1 MLLTIRTL
9 SCPPPDNPQSI
20 QAQFSSTGGRIGRS
34 PPCTLI
40 LPDPNRHISR
50 EHAEIRFRDNGFS
63 IKVVSKVNSVMV
75 NDAVVSPGEAVQ
87 LNDGDQILIGE
98 YLLRADISGAA
109 AAERPAPALFDVPAQ
124 APVSAN
130 PFDVFDNLAP
140 ARAPASLPE
149 PAPDW
154 FRSPAAQPPAPTRA
168 VGGAGLDEFFNPG
181 AEGSK
186 FSDVLTSTPP
196 PAAPDVF
203 APPPAAAPMDNR
215 LDQFLGLSGDPLS
228 LDTGADLTRG
238 SDLYRASPLD
248 LPLHAAGRPA
258 MPPPPAAPAPS
269 VFPGH
274 DDIFK
279 ALEQDFGAL
288 SAPPAAAPAQPMPSP
303 VIPPVVMPPAVM
315 PPPVMPPPVMPPAPA
330 AFAPAPTP
338 AAFAPPAAAP
348 VAFPPP
354 VVPAFP
360 PAVAPAAL
368 SPLAEPAVEARPV
381 AAVPLV
387 PPAFPDIPA
396 PSPLAAVPMAEPGD
410 EAPTLNI
417 RASGDVPLP
426 VLPATA
432 PVVPMPTPTTA
443 AGAQGADVERLM
455 QVLAESLGLAP
466 GDIDRANP
474 EQTIRLV
481 GELLRMSTDGLFR
494 MLEMRSQLK
503 SELHIEDRTMIA
515 SRENNPLKHAD
526 TARDAI
532 AYLVDLRQHGNKLFM
547 PPGKAVEDT
556 IWDICAHEM
565 AVMAGTRA
573 ALLAALRMFS
583 PEVIEGRIKKTGA
596 LENVLPALHK
606 SRLWERFL
614 GMYAELQHE
623 AEDHFDRLLNQ
634 EFSKAYS
641 EQSKKLKKKR

>member
-20 QAQFSSTGGRIGRS
+20 QAQFNASGGRIGRS

-109 AAERPAPALFDVPAQ
+109 APERPAPALFDVPAPPP
-124 APVSAN
+124 ASAN

-140 ARAPASLPE
+140 ARAPASLPD

-154 FRSPAAQPPAPTRA
+154 FRSPAAPPPAPTRP

-203 APPPAAAPMDNR
+203 APAPAAAPMDNR
-215 LDQFLGLSGDPLS
+215 LDQFLGLSDPLS
-228 LDTGADLTRG
+228 IDTGADPMRG

-248 LPLHAAGRPA
+248 LPLHAAGRPV
-258 MPPPPAAPAPS
+258 MPPPPAAPAPG

-288 SAPPAAAPAQPMPSP
+288 AAPPAAAPARPMP
-303 VIPPVVMPPAVM
+303 PPVTSPAVM
-315 PPPVMPPPVMPPAPA
+315 PPEPAVFAPAPAPA
-330 AFAPAPTP
+330 AFAP
-338 AAFAPPAAAP
+338 PPAAPA
-348 VAFPPP
+348 VVPPP
-354 VVPAFP
+354 VIPAFP
-360 PAVAPAAL
+360 PTVAPAAL
-368 SPLAEPAVEARPV
+368 TPPAGPGVEARPL
-381 AAVPLV
+381 AAAPLV
-387 PPAFPDIPA
+387 PPAFPDIP
-396 PSPLAAVPMAEPGD
+396 SPPPPPPTAVPRMEPGD
-410 EAPTLNI
+410 ETPTLNI
-417 RASGDVPLP
+417 RAAGDIPLP
-426 VLPATA
+426 VLPAAAA
-432 PVVPMPTPTTA
+432 PVVPVAAPTA
-443 AGAQGADVERLM
+443 AAAVQGADVDRLM
-455 QVLAESLGLAP
+455 QILAESLGLAP
-466 GDIDRANP
+466 GDLDHANP

-573 ALLAALRMFS
+573 ALLAALKMFS

>member
-9 SCPPPDNPQSI
+9 SCPPPDTPQSI
-20 QAQFSSTGGRIGRS
+20 QAQFNASGGRIGRS

-50 EHAEIRFRDNGFS
+50 EHAEIRYRDNSFS
-63 IKVVSKVNSVMV
+63 IKVVSKVNSVLV

-109 AAERPAPALFDVPAQ
+109 ANERPSPALFDVPAQ
-124 APVSAN
+124 PSSSTN

-140 ARAPASLPE
+140 ARAPLAAPDA
-149 PAPDW
+149 APDW
-154 FRSPAAQPPAPTRA
+154 FRSPAASPAPPPRSL
-168 VGGAGLDEFFNPG
+168 GGAGLDEFFHPG
-181 AEGSK
+181 ADGSK
-186 FSDVLTSTPP
+186 FSDVLTNTPP
-196 PAAPDVF
+196 PATPDVF
-203 APPPAAAPMDNR
+203 APAPAAAPVDNR
-215 LDQFLGLSGDPLS
+215 LDQFLGLNDGLS
-228 LDTGADLTRG
+228 LDSSPDPMRG

-248 LPLHAAGRPA
+248 LPLHAAGRPMA
-258 MPPPPAAPAPS
+258 PPPPVAPGPS
-269 VFPGH
+269 AFPGH
-274 DDIFK
+274 DDIFR

-288 SAPPAAAPAQPMPSP
+288 TPPPPAAPPPAIQPPVVAPAPVPVPAPPVVASVPPAKVVEPMPVP
-303 VIPPVVMPPAVM
+303 PRAVVPAVPEIPAAAIPPVAGV
-315 PPPVMPPPVMPPAPA
+315 
-330 AFAPAPTP
+330 
-338 AAFAPPAAAP
+338 
-348 VAFPPP
+348 P
-354 VVPAFP
+354 VVPP
-360 PAVAPAAL
+360 PLGATHPDAL
-368 SPLAEPAVEARPV
+368 E
-381 AAVPLV
+381 
-387 PPAFPDIPA
+387 
-396 PSPLAAVPMAEPGD
+396 

-417 RASGDVPLP
+417 RMAPEVALP
-426 VLPATA
+426 VLPPVVEPLPA
-432 PVVPMPTPTTA
+432 PVPAAVPAVAPSS
-443 AGAQGADVERLM
+443 AQGADVERLM
-455 QVLAESLGLAP
+455 QILCEALGLAP
-466 GDIDRANP
+466 GDLDHAHP
-474 EQTIRLV
+474 EQTVKLV
-481 GELLRMSTDGLFR
+481 GELLRLSTDGLFR

-573 ALLAALRMFS
+573 ALLAALKMFS

-641 EQSKKLKKKR
+641 EQSRKLKKKR

>member
-1 MLLTIRTL
+1 MLLKIRTL
-9 SCPPPDNPQSI
+9 SCPPPDTPQSI
-20 QAQFSSTGGRIGRS
+20 HAQFGAAGGRIGRS

-50 EHAEIRFRDNGFS
+50 EHAEIRFRDNSFS
-63 IKVVSKVNSVMV
+63 IKVVSKVNSVLV

-87 LNDGDQILIGE
+87 LSDGDQILIGE
-98 YLLRADISGAA
+98 YLLRADISAA
-109 AAERPAPALFDVPAQ
+109 ADMPAPALFAAPAV
-124 APVSAN
+124 APASGN
-130 PFDVFDNLAP
+130 PFDVFDQLT
-140 ARAPASLPE
+140 PASRAQPVSAPPPPE
-149 PAPDW
+149 W
-154 FRSPAAQPPAPTRA
+154 FSAPAAQPPAAAPAR
-168 VGGAGLDEFFNPG
+168 VDGASLDDFFKP
-181 AEGSK
+181 ASVEGSK
-186 FSDVLTSTPP
+186 FSDLLSTTPP
-196 PAAPDVF
+196 ATPTTPAPVAAPAAPV
-203 APPPAAAPMDNR
+203 DNR
-215 LDQFLGLSGDPLS
+215 LDQFLGLHDPTALDGQAGDYAGS
-228 LDTGADLTRG
+228 
-238 SDLYRASPLD
+238 SDLYRSSPLNM
-248 LPLHAAGRPA
+248 PLTGASQPVRPA
-258 MPPPPAAPAPS
+258 AAPPAAPFS
-269 VFPGH
+269 SH

-288 SAPPAAAPAQPMPSP
+288 ATPAPAFVPPPAPSTPPA
-303 VIPPVVMPPAVM
+303 IPLPPADFAFPPDLPPAV
-315 PPPVMPPPVMPPAPA
+315 PFPPVPVA
-330 AFAPAPTP
+330 APTP
-338 AAFAPPAAAP
+338 APLPAPAPAPAWVAEPPAA
-348 VAFPPP
+348 VFPPDDAVTGP
-354 VVPAFP
+354 LSKGGAVRPEPAPDSEFGLSTEMHTMQARAAPSVPVNALADLPMAAITPALAAAVVPA
-360 PAVAPAAL
+360 
-368 SPLAEPAVEARPV
+368 
-381 AAVPLV
+381 
-387 PPAFPDIPA
+387 
-396 PSPLAAVPMAEPGD
+396 
-410 EAPTLNI
+410 
-417 RASGDVPLP
+417 
-426 VLPATA
+426 
-432 PVVPMPTPTTA
+432 A
-443 AGAQGADVERLM
+443 AGAATPSAAAGADVAHLM
-455 QVLAESLGLAP
+455 RVLNESLGLNP
-466 GDIDRANP
+466 GELDASNP

-481 GELLRMSTDGLFR
+481 GELLRLSTDGLFR

-573 ALLAALRMFS
+573 ALLAALKMFS
-583 PEVIEGRIKKTGA
+583 PDVIEGRIKKTGA